1 MANPIKSPPL
11 GWANSPITDKAGMI
25 SRGLLAWLTK
35 AVTPATQVIQQDG
48 SIHPDAPI
56 GARTDGIGTTVQNL
70 NATGQLASTDH
81 IAADGAGSPLTG
93 GMRAAIALNSDN
105 RLANSFRANAVNLAN
120 VPTSAT
126 VLSNNGVSTAIP
138 VAASTNQF
146 GTAAVSYNSG
156 TVDPGVF
163 GTFYVYA
170 DDPKFAGGAVNYQ
183 FTANPAV
190 LVAADGRINFG
201 KITTVGGSAKT
212 GGGNTGGTTPGGTGG
227 RGVNL
232 G

>member
-1 MANPIKSPPL
+1 MPSQAF
-11 GWANSPITDKAGMI
+11 
-25 SRGLLAWLTK
+25 LAWLTK
-35 AVTPATQVIQQDG
+35 AVAPATQAVRQDG
-48 SIHPDAPI
+48 TLHPLAPI
-56 GARTDGIGTTVQNL
+56 GNRTEGVGTTVQNL
-70 NATGQLASTDH
+70 NSAGQVASTDA
-81 IAADGAGSPLTG
+81 IIDGPGSPLTG
-93 GMRAAIALNSDN
+93 GKRAAVALNSDN

-120 VPTSAT
+120 VPTSST

-138 VAASTNQF
+138 IASSTNQF
-146 GTAAVSYNSG
+146 GTAPVSYNSG

-163 GTFYVYA
+163 GSFYVYA
-170 DDPKFAGGAVNYQ
+170 DDPQFTGGAVNYQ
-183 FTANPAV
+183 FTTNPAV